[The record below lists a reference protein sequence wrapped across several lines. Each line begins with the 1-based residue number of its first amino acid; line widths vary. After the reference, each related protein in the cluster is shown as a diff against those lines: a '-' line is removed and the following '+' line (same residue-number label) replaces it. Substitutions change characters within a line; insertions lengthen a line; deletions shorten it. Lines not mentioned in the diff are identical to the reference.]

1 MKREVPSHMY
11 LNYHMRLLLLF
22 LNWPGNLTDFFGTWE
37 EIVDILAALVAVD
50 VAAFGGS
57 SKFVEVM
64 LVLSL
69 AEFAGA

>member
-1 MKREVPSHMY
+1 MC

-22 LNWPGNLTDFFGTWE
+22 LDWAGNLTDFFGTCE
-37 EIVDILAALVAVD
+37 EIVDILAALYAVD
-50 VAAFGGS
+50 VAAFGGN

>member
-1 MKREVPSHMY
+1 M
-11 LNYHMRLLLLF
+11 
-22 LNWPGNLTDFFGTWE
+22 TDFFGTWE
-37 EIVDILAALVAVD
+37 IVDILVALFTVD

-57 SKFVEVM
+57 SKFGEM